1 MTKVAL
7 ESFYKRKKMS
17 LTLSSLFITA
27 LGFIFE
33 RAGIKV
39 GTEEIGTFINV
50 TLQIV
55 GAIGIYWGRYRQGNV
70 NWFGRKV

>member
-1 MTKVAL
+1 MQ
-7 ESFYKRKKMS
+7 EFYKRKKMS

-39 GTEEIGTFINV
+39 GNDEIGTFVNV
-50 TLQIV
+50 ALQVI
-55 GAIGIYWGRYRQGNV
+55 GAVGIYWGRYRQGNV
-70 NWFGRKV
+70 NWFGWKRKV